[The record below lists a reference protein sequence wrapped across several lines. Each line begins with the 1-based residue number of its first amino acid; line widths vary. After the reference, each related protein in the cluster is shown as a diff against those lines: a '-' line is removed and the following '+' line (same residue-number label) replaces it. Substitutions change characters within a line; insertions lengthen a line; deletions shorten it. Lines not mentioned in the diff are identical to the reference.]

1 MNARSHGVAE
11 AVEPVRA
18 LRGGLARQKVAC
30 TRVGTEFG
38 CVMRARGLG
47 VWVGN
52 GVLVQTI
59 VCPLAA
65 LLLRAALR
73 GSGLVARA
81 LLRADLFGCVL
92 IHARC
97 VPFRSLLGPLRP
109 FSLPF
114 Y

>member
-1 MNARSHGVAE
+1 MRARRDSSDARARAAQARFAGEARSHGVAE

-38 CVMRARGLG
+38 CVKRARGLG

-81 LLRADLFGCVL
+81 LLRADLFE
-92 IHARC
+92 
-97 VPFRSLLGPLRP
+97 PLQ
-109 FSLPF
+109 
-114 Y
+114 